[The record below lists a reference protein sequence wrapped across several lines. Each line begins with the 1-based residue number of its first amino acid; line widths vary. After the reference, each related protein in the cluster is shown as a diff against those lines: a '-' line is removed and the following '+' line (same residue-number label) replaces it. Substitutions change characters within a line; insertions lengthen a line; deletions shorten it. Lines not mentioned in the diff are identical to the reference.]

1 VIRARGYRSVHGTD
15 GRTHL
20 ETLGFSRGQ
29 AHNTPGLLM
38 PILDRRGRP
47 VLYQYRPDTPRVD
60 QGKPVKYD
68 TPWKARMRLDFG
80 PAPHDWLG
88 DPAVPLWITEG
99 IKKADAL
106 RSHHL
111 HAIGLL
117 GVDNWRGTNARGGK
131 TALPDWEDVALNGR
145 AVHIVFDSDVTVKAP
160 VREALARLTA
170 YLENKD
176 ARVTVVTLPAAD
188 GEKIGVDD
196 YLLTHPV
203 AELQALANG
212 FATRTRA
219 PAMPPPSPS
228 GRPPLTSARLIAIGR
243 EAELFRAPAGRPY
256 ARVPL
261 AGRLEVMDFG
271 ERGAGVRTWLAG
283 RFHAATGRA
292 ASGEA
297 LAQAIEVLRS
307 QALFDAPVH
316 EVHVRVASHGPALYL
331 DLANEAREVVE
342 LTGDGWRILREA
354 PVYFR
359 RPAAMRPLPHPDPAG
374 TMADLHRLLRLPAG
388 GAAET
393 LVDGWLV
400 HVLMPNGPYSPLCIH
415 GEQGSAKSTLTKML
429 RHALDPNQAPAR
441 RPPKDERDLAVMAL
455 HSCIVTLENLS
466 HLPDWLSDALCCLAT
481 GSGFSTRKLYA
492 DDDEVVFAA
501 TRPVMLNGIAEVAVR
516 GDLIDRCT
524 FVTLPPLQDGAVRD
538 EKTLWAAFDAA
549 HPRILGAILNA
560 ACTAL
565 KNGAT
570 TTIADLPRMADYAL
584 WVEAAAPAFGWTPG
598 AWLAAYRGNRAAAVA
613 IALEAS
619 PVSTALATYLET
631 RGMVDRMPLGQLLSA
646 LTAVASADGR
656 RLPQAWP
663 SSPQSLSATLK
674 HLAPALRSQGLE
686 LTFHGHT
693 NQGSTISIRRGVSTR
708 SDYSASDAGD
718 ESDELLST
726 FSEGGVEKKQLQL
739 VRGAA
744 AKGQMTGLT
753 NSSSLK
759 GESSSPSSPASAE
772 PLTPPPLRP
781 RGGVLRSARGQSRS
795 RSGRVIPSGD
805 GVLQLFPPSRSK
817 STRRSR
823 QRGGG
828 RSSTPPEA
836 MMACSRAI
844 VALFLPAALTSD
856 EADRT
861 SP

>member
-1 VIRARGYRSVHGTD
+1 MATIPPSHPADKSLPPEALLPHHRDHLTRGSGIAPEVIRARGYRSVHGTD

-228 GRPPLTSARLIAIGR
+228 GRPPLTSARLIANGR
-243 EAELFRAPAGRPY
+243 EAELFRTPAGRPY

-292 ASGEA
+292 
-297 LAQAIEVLRS
+297 
-307 QALFDAPVH
+307 
-316 EVHVRVASHGPALYL
+316 
-331 DLANEAREVVE
+331 
-342 LTGDGWRILREA
+342 
-354 PVYFR
+354 
-359 RPAAMRPLPHPDPAG
+359 
-374 TMADLHRLLRLPAG
+374 AG

-455 HSCIVTLENLS
+455 YSCIVTLENLS

-663 SSPQSLSATLK
+663 SSPQSLSTTLK

-759 GESSSPSSPASAE
+759 GESSSPSSPASTE
-772 PLTPPPLRP
+772 PLTPPPLRA